1 MVDKIYGI
9 GVGPGDTD
17 LLTLK
22 AVNVIQNADTIFV
35 PISKEGKASVAYDII
50 KTIIP
55 ENKKVV
61 ELLFP
66 MSKDV
71 EFLQKHWNNAAEKVM
86 EENGTV
92 AVVTIGD
99 ATLYSTFSYV
109 WHIFNE
115 NKIDVEIIN
124 GISSPFAAAGALN
137 IPLVEGDEKLAILP
151 QGKDLERY
159 LEEFDTLIVMK
170 TNDLEEKL
178 KNLKDKKDNYLVGV
192 VNRVTSKNQ
201 KTALGKIDEIDFKP
215 FKDYLSLAII
225 KKLK

>member
-9 GVGPGDTD
+9 GVGPGDKD

-22 AVNVIQNADTIFV
+22 AVKVLNGADTIFV

-50 KTIIP
+50 KEIIP

-71 EFLQKHWNNAAEKVM
+71 EFLQKHWNEAAKIVM
-86 EENGTV
+86 EEKGTV

-109 WHIFNE
+109 WHIFKE
-115 NKIDVEIIN
+115 NNIEVEVIN
-124 GISSPFAAAGALN
+124 GISSPFAAAASLN

-178 KNLKDKKDNYLVGV
+178 KNLKNKKDNFLVGV
-192 VNRVTSKNQ
+192 VNRVTCNNQ
-201 KTALGKIDEIDFKP
+201 KMVLGKIDEIDFEP

>member
-1 MVDKIYGI
+1 MVNKIYGI

-22 AVNVIQNADTIFV
+22 AVKILKNADTVFV
-35 PISKEGKASVAYDII
+35 PISKEGKTSVAYDII
-50 KTIIP
+50 KDILP

-71 EFLQKHWNNAAEKVM
+71 EFLQKHWNNAAKQVM

-124 GISSPFAAAGALN
+124 GISSPFAGAGVLN

-201 KTALGKIDEIDFKP
+201 KTALGKIDEIDFEP

>member
-22 AVNVIQNADTIFV
+22 SVKILNSVETIFV
-35 PISKEGKASVAYDII
+35 PISKEGKASVAYEII
-50 KTIIP
+50 KGIIP
-55 ENKKVV
+55 EDKKVV

-66 MSKDV
+66 MSKDI
-71 EFLQKHWNNAAEKVM
+71 EFLQKHWENAAKEIINEK
-86 EENGTV
+86 GTV

-109 WHIFNE
+109 WQIFNKNNIE
-115 NKIDVEIIN
+115 VEVIN
-124 GISSPFAAAGALN
+124 GISSPFAAAASLN

-159 LEEFDTLIVMK
+159 LDEFDTLIVMK

-178 KNLKDKKDNYLVGV
+178 KNLKNKKDSFLVGV
-192 VNRVTSKNQ
+192 VNRVTSSSQ
-201 KTALGKIDEIDFKP
+201 KISLGKIDEIDFEP